1 MVRHA
6 RKLLFMLRITILKV
20 ILNLYGTEYLI
31 ENMIMRKLLIRWLI
45 LGHGALYQN
54 QYRYLLGNSRKQ
66 GSYARG
72 QPTINSDYFVNQ

>member
-31 ENMIMRKLLIRWLI
+31 ENMIMRKLLIRCLI
-45 LGHGALYQN
+45 LGHGALYPN
-54 QYRYLLGNSRKQ
+54 QS
-66 GSYARG
+66 
-72 QPTINSDYFVNQ
+72 I

>member
-45 LGHGALYQN
+45 LGHGALYPN
-54 QYRYLLGNSRKQ
+54 QS
-66 GSYARG
+66 
-72 QPTINSDYFVNQ
+72 I